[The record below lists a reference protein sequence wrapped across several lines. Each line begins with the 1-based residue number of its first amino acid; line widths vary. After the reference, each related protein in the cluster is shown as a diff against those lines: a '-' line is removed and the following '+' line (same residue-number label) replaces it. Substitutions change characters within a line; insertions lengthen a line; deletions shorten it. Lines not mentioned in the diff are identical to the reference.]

1 MAIMI
6 TKICEKSDTKVTNC
20 RKTFSKVN
28 FCVIM
33 TKTKGN
39 DKKN

>member
-20 RKTFSKVN
+20 HKTFSKDD

-33 TKTKGN
+33 TKTKTD